1 MEDST
6 RADVVGLNWLAAIRA
21 GLLRFGPL
29 LAALGLTA
37 AVLLFAVRHAYA
49 IFDDAYIF
57 LRYVDQIYAGCPLTF
72 NCADGALEGFSSPL
86 YLLMLTLGGLLLS
99 DLELLTQ
106 VLCPILLAVAL
117 TVTALTARNARFV
130 GHDRSAGLL
139 LMFGVALLLGL
150 DHYLLLYSVV
160 GVEAGLAMLVVTLL
174 LCAALTPDLRG
185 LRSLIV
191 VAILTRPECALFA
204 LVLPIFP
211 QARKLRY
218 WVPLL
223 GAGLSIAL
231 LRWFI
236 FHDILPNTFWAKS
249 GGTWTHFVLG
259 AEYILEVVGE
269 HPLVLVS
276 PLALLHREARRPV
289 AYMLAASFLW
299 LAFFLRSGGDFYH
312 YSRLAA
318 PLIPMLD
325 LLAVVGIWSA
335 ASRYRRGLA
344 AWVAAGLAVVLA
356 VIAAGRHDI
365 PPQGAF
371 PKVNRWAQVGR
382 FLKNVHPGATVAAT
396 PMGAISYFSGT
407 HVIDIVG
414 VCNREVAKRGT
425 TRPDLKRANIG
436 HERHYTDYIL
446 EQAPDLIVT
455 FVWSPTPFDQGTDV
469 RTPNYG
475 EFLLMQAVQEGRA
488 PYRPYTPQVA
498 PGVYWFMFRRE

>member
-1 MEDST
+1 MGDAVG
-6 RADVVGLNWLAAIRA
+6 ADAVGPDFKVRFHA
-21 GLLRFGPL
+21 GLVRSGPVI
-29 LAALGLTA
+29 AAVGLTA
-37 AVLLFAVRHAYA
+37 AVLLFAMRHAYA

-72 NCADGALEGFSSPL
+72 NCADGPLEGFTSPL
-86 YLLMLTLGGLLLS
+86 YLLVLTLGGLVLP

-106 VLCPILLAVAL
+106 VLGPILLAVAL
-117 TVTALTARNARFV
+117 AVTAVTACSERLV
-130 GHDRSAGLL
+130 GNDTAAGLL

-160 GVEAGLAMLVVTLL
+160 GVEVGLAMLVMVMILR
-174 LCAALTPDLRG
+174 AALTPDLRG
-185 LRSLIV
+185 LRTLIV

-211 QARKLRY
+211 QARKVRY

-223 GAGLSIAL
+223 VAGLSIAL
-231 LRWFI
+231 LRWFV
-236 FHDILPNTFWAKS
+236 FHDFLPNTFWAKS

-269 HPLVLVS
+269 HPLILAS
-276 PLALLHREARRPV
+276 PLALLHPRTRRPV
-289 AYMLAASFLW
+289 AYVLAASFLW
-299 LAFFLRSGGDFYH
+299 FAFFLRSGGDFYH

-318 PLIPMLD
+318 PLIPMLA

-335 ASRYRRGLA
+335 ASRYRRPLA
-344 AWVAAGLAVVLA
+344 PWVTIGVAIILAIVAAS
-356 VIAAGRHDI
+356 RHDI

-371 PKVNRWAQVGR
+371 AKVQRWAQVGA

-396 PMGAISYFSGT
+396 PMGAISYFSEA

-414 VCNREVAKRGT
+414 VCNREVAKAGT
-425 TRPDLKRANIG
+425 TRPDLKRENIG
-436 HERHYTDYIL
+436 HERHHTDYIL
-446 EQAPDLIVT
+446 AQEPDLIVT
-455 FVWSPTPFDQGTDV
+455 FVWSSTPFDRGTDI
-469 RTPNYG
+469 RTANYG
-475 EFLLMQAVQEGRA
+475 EYLLMQAVQDGRA

-498 PGVYWFMFRRE
+498 PGVYWFMFRRD